1 MFWSD
6 SKLLRGLNKRGLGV
20 VKMDTEVIQ
29 MIATLTTPNPGS
41 GLFRGVDEPP
51 ARSGPASAVRVPR
64 IGLALSGG
72 GARGLAHVG
81 VLQVLEA
88 ERIPIAAIAG
98 TSMGAYVGSLY
109 AAGLQASKLE
119 ELAREIKDRRT
130 LYRLMDWRFPPSA
143 GLIRG
148 DKIRQ
153 HLERSLSTVTFA
165 ELPIPLL
172 VVATDLDALS
182 AHVFDSGPVAP
193 AVHASA
199 AIPGVCAPVC
209 MHGRRFTDGGA
220 AEPMPVT
227 LLRERFPLDA
237 VIAINVLPT
246 SDDIVSAAD
255 LTFAPV
261 KPGLV
266 RRLLHPI
273 NLMAHGNVI
282 DTFRRSLM
290 CGMLRLVEKESR
302 HADVVIHP
310 LFSGSTWFDFEN
322 YERYIAAGRRATEA
336 ALPAIRQIL
345 ETHHPRGGP
354 HHATASRS
362 PLLVG
367 DAA

>member
-1 MFWSD
+1 
-6 SKLLRGLNKRGLGV
+6 
-20 VKMDTEVIQ
+20 
-29 MIATLTTPNPGS
+29 MIPTNATPNPGTGLLREAGEDRGS
-41 GLFRGVDEPP
+41 GGLTRM
-51 ARSGPASAVRVPR
+51 PR

-81 VLQVLEA
+81 ALQVLEA
-88 ERIPIAAIAG
+88 ERIPIAAVAG
-98 TSMGAYVGSLY
+98 TSMGAYVGSLF
-109 AAGLQASKLE
+109 AAGHCGAKLE

-130 LYRLMDWRFPPSA
+130 LYRLMDPVFPPSA

-148 DKIRQ
+148 EKVRK
-153 HLERSLSTVTFA
+153 HLEKSLGKAVFS

-172 VVATDLDALS
+172 VIATDLDSLAP
-182 AHVFDSGPVAP
+182 HVFDSGPVAA

-199 AIPGVCAPVC
+199 AIPGVCAPVLLDG
-209 MHGRRFTDGGA
+209 HRYTDGGA

-246 SDDIVSAAD
+246 SDDIVSAVD
-255 LTFAPV
+255 LSFP
-261 KPGLV
+261 PP
-266 RRLLHPI
+266 RRGILNRLFHPI

-290 CGMLRLVEKESR
+290 CSMLQLVEKESR
-302 HADVVIHP
+302 HAEVVIHP

-336 ALPAIRQIL
+336 ALPAIRQLL
-345 ETHHPRGGP
+345 ETNHPRGGT
-354 HHATASRS
+354 HHATPSC
-362 PLLVG
+362 PPVMVG

>member
-1 MFWSD
+1 M
-6 SKLLRGLNKRGLGV
+6 
-20 VKMDTEVIQ
+20 TT
-29 MIATLTTPNPGS
+29 TLTTPNPGAA
-41 GLFRGVDEPP
+41 LFREVDDGC
-51 ARSGPASAVRVPR
+51 RSGSAGASLPR

-88 ERIPIAAIAG
+88 ERIPVAAIAG

-109 AAGLQASKLE
+109 AAGLRASKLE
-119 ELAREIKDRRT
+119 ELAREIKDRRS
-130 LYRLMDWRFPPSA
+130 LYRLMDWTFPPSA

-148 DKIRQ
+148 EKIRR
-153 HLERSLSTVTFA
+153 HLERSLGTVTFS
-165 ELPIPLL
+165 ELEIPLL
-172 VVATDLDALS
+172 VVATDLDSLG
-182 AHVFDSGPVAP
+182 AHVFDSGLVAP

-209 MHGRRFTDGGA
+209 LDGHRFTDGGA

-255 LTFAPV
+255 LSFAPV
-261 KPGLV
+261 KPGWL
-266 RRLLHPI
+266 RRLLHPV

-345 ETHHPRGGP
+345 ETNQPRGGP
-354 HHATASRS
+354 FHANPSRPPVVVS
-362 PLLVG
+362 